1 MVIRFDNKSA
11 DVRQA
16 RVASTE
22 VRRSSDS
29 SPANPLDSQLVKR
42 APTES
47 AATVSELGARLKSI
61 EGRLASSEPFD
72 AKRVAEIKA
81 EIREGRYKINPEKVA
96 DAILESAVLLSSRE
110 GF

>member
-16 RVASTE
+16 RSPVTEAARSADAKPAS
-22 VRRSSDS
+22 S
-29 SPANPLDSQLVKR
+29 LDAQSVKR
-42 APTES
+42 APAES
-47 AATVSELGARLKSI
+47 AATVSELGARLKLI
-61 EGRLASSEPFD
+61 EGKLSASEPFSS
-72 AKRVAEIKA
+72 KRVAEIKA

-96 DAILESAVLLSSRE
+96 DAILESAVLLSSHK